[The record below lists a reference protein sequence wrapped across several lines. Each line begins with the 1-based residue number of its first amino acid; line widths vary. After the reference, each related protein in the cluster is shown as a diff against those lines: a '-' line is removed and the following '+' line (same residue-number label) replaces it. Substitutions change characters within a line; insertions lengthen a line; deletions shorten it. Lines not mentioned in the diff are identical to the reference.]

1 MADSDDERRKLVVNQ
16 PYDESLEVND
26 EEEVASTFSPSPRPT
41 LGKTSG
47 SKNPAVE
54 SISMT
59 DQSDDEFDHDNLV
72 EAKGAPGSYAKPQ
85 ELPAGKERPGR
96 PTGQEMQ
103 NQKSDDVHDE
113 DDDDRDDASDSSDDE
128 DDDEDDVHG
137 TAMEGAYD
145 PADYE
150 HLHVSQEIK
159 ELFQYITRYTTQAIE
174 LEHKLKPFNPDFI
187 PAVGDIDAFL
197 KVTRPDGK
205 PETLGL
211 VVLDEPMA
219 KQSDPTVLDL
229 QLRTISKQTNLKAM
243 TVRSI
248 EEPEKNPK
256 AVDNWID
263 SIRELHRQKPAPTV
277 HYQRNMPDI
286 EPLMQEWP
294 AEFEELLN
302 QVGLPTADLDV
313 ELSQYVDL
321 VCGILDIPVHNN
333 RIHALHVLFTL
344 FSEFKN
350 SQHFHQL
357 AKDNQLSNE
366 LRQDGGNNEN
376 MGDVTAAMEQMTLNS
391 GSMQTMTFDD

>member
-16 PYDESLEVND
+16 PYDEALEVND
-26 EEEVASTFSPSPRPT
+26 EEDVASTFTPSPRPP
-41 LGKTSG
+41 GPKTVG
-47 SKNPAVE
+47 GYNPAIG
-54 SISMT
+54 SISMN
-59 DQSDDEFDHDNLV
+59 DQSDDEFDHDDLV
-72 EAKGAPGSYAKPQ
+72 ESKDAPGGYARPQ
-85 ELPAGKERPGR
+85 EPGGKERPGR
-96 PTGQEMQ
+96 PTGQEVLSKQ
-103 NQKSDDVHDE
+103 TNDDDDDDEGDDQSDSTE
-113 DDDDRDDASDSSDDE
+113 DDDDDE
-128 DDDEDDVHG
+128 DTHG
-137 TAMEGAYD
+137 TALEGAYD

-159 ELFQYITRYTTQAIE
+159 ELFQYITRYTPQSID

-211 VVLDEPMA
+211 VVLDEPIA

-229 QLRTISKQTNLKAM
+229 TIRTISKQTNVKAM

-248 EEPEKNPK
+248 EDPEKNPK

-286 EPLMQEWP
+286 EFLMQEWP

-313 ELSQYVDL
+313 ELNQYVDL
-321 VCGILDIPVHNN
+321 VCGILDIPVHSN

-350 SQHFHQL
+350 SQHFNQL
-357 AKDNQLSNE
+357 AKDNQLSND
-366 LRQDGGNNEN
+366 LQLDGGNDDLNI
-376 MGDVTAAMEQMTLNS
+376 GGVAAATEHMTLS
-391 GSMQTMTFDD
+391 GGEAQTMSFDD

>member
-1 MADSDDERRKLVVNQ
+1 MADSDDERRKLIVNQ
-16 PYDESLEVND
+16 PYDETLEVND
-26 EEEVASTFSPSPRPT
+26 EEEVASTFSPSPRP
-41 LGKTSG
+41 GG
-47 SKNPAVE
+47 SKISGTYNPAIG

-72 EAKGAPGSYAKPQ
+72 ESKEASGGYSRPQ
-85 ELPAGKERPGR
+85 EPGVKERPGR
-96 PTGQEMQ
+96 PTGQEMP
-103 NQKSDDVHDE
+103 NPKNNDDE
-113 DDDDRDDASDSSDDE
+113 DDDDGDDQSDSSDDD
-128 DDDEDDVHG
+128 DDDEDAHG
-137 TAMEGAYD
+137 TAVEGAYD

-150 HLHVSQEIK
+150 HLHVSQDIK
-159 ELFQYITRYTTQAIE
+159 ELFQYITRYTPQAIE
-174 LEHKLKPFNPDFI
+174 LEHKMKPFNPDFI

-243 TVRSI
+243 TVRNI
-248 EEPEKNPK
+248 EDPEKNPK

-333 RIHALHVLFTL
+333 RIHALHILFTL

-357 AKDNQLSNE
+357 AKENQLSND
-366 LRQDGGNNEN
+366 LRLDGGNDDTIGGVAAATEN
-376 MGDVTAAMEQMTLNS
+376 MTLS
-391 GSMQTMTFDD
+391 GGETRTLSFDD